1 MKELIILAIIILMAG
16 IVHAGDPNSMERP
29 TLQNPVTTCFEHDSH
44 IVTFKMKFPADVWA
58 VITSD
63 DSFDP
68 YVKKYWYGGVTSSFH
83 RKWLVK
89 QMEKLTDQ
97 QIIDAVNKAETE

>member
-1 MKELIILAIIILMAG
+1 MKNVTLIVMIILMAG
-16 IVHAGDPNSMERP
+16 IVRAGDPNSMERP

-44 IVTFKMKFPADVWA
+44 IATFKMKFTADVWA

-63 DSFDP
+63 DSFEP
-68 YVKKYWYGGVTSSFH
+68 YVKKYWYGGASSFH

-97 QIIDAVNKAETE
+97 QIIEAVIKAESG